1 MKVIKSK
8 EINHRP
14 KVSVLISTYNK
25 EKFINK
31 TLDSVLKQSMDM
43 RDFELIVVDDC
54 STDQTVDIVSK
65 KIDSF
70 SNYKFIQ
77 LDQNSGT
84 PAKPRNLSI
93 DLSKGKYIMFI
104 DGDDWLPEDALEK
117 LYTLLKTNKT
127 DYATGLTKY
136 VHSDRIARSGV
147 ALSKIAYNKVDL
159 KHFRKSFY
167 HLAPAG
173 RMIKAS
179 VIKKNH
185 IQFPEMIFRE
195 DLQFFAEVFFNTKRI
210 STTQDVV
217 YCANRYD
224 DNISLVKSEKS
235 THINRMKWQ
244 GEAYRHLMS
253 KYKNNKLMPN
263 LLYRII
269 NKDVLEAK
277 FYKKGFIKNINELLP
292 IFQNIIHM
300 VDEHFDALDYAD
312 DDLNRQAIK
321 LIREGNKEDIIS
333 FVKFYLKKDDKPLH
347 EKNDIYY
354 YSFKGTHYKK
364 RMHPTLLKISQ
375 ENDKVFLKI
384 LSKNSELKYLEVKH
398 RKDPTQF
405 IVLDIKKHR
414 FKSEEYTVQFT
425 TKNLPDGKLALTV
438 LDKDL
443 NGSVIKSGMR
453 FDFYETV
460 GGNLGYIKK

>member
-1 MKVIKSK
+1 MKVIKNN

-14 KVSVLISTYNK
+14 NVSVLISTYNK
-25 EKFINK
+25 EKFIDK
-31 TLDSVLKQSMDM
+31 TLDSVLKQTMDKK
-43 RDFELIVVDDC
+43 DFELIVVDDC
-54 STDQTVDIVSK
+54 STDQTVNIISK
-65 KIDSF
+65 KIGSF

-147 ALSKIAYNKVDL
+147 ALSKIAYNKADL
-159 KHFRKSFY
+159 KRFRKSFY

-179 VIKKNH
+179 VIKKHH
-185 IQFPEMIFRE
+185 IQFPEMIFGE

-224 DNISLVKSEKS
+224 DNISLVKSDRS
-235 THINRMKWQ
+235 TQVNRMKWQ
-244 GEAYRHLMS
+244 GEAYRHLID

-269 NKDVLEAK
+269 NKDILEAK
-277 FYKKGFIKNINELLP
+277 FYKKSFIKNINNLLP
-292 IFQNIIHM
+292 VFQNIIHT
-300 VDEHFDALDYAD
+300 VDEHFDALDYVD
-312 DDLNRQAIK
+312 DDLNREAIR
-321 LIREGNKEDIIS
+321 LIRSGNEEDIIS
-333 FVKFYLKKDDKPLH
+333 FVKFYLKKDDKPLY

-354 YSFKGTHYKK
+354 YSFKGKNYKK
-364 RMHPTLLKISQ
+364 LMHPTFLKMSQ
-375 ENDKVFLKI
+375 EEDKIFLKI
-384 LSKNSELKYLEVKH
+384 LSKNSELKYLEVKN

-405 IVLDIKKHR
+405 IVLDIKKNR
-414 FKSEEYTVQFT
+414 FKSGEYSVQFT
-425 TKNLPDGKLALTV
+425 TDHLPDGKLALTV

>member
-1 MKVIKSK
+1 MKVIKNK
-8 EINHRP
+8 EINYRP

-31 TLDSVLKQSMDM
+31 TLDSILKQSMDVK
-43 RDFELIVVDDC
+43 DFELIVVDDC

-136 VHSDRIARSGV
+136 VYSDRIARSGV
-147 ALSKIAYNKVDL
+147 ALSKIAYNKADL
-159 KHFRKSFY
+159 KNFRKSFY

-185 IQFPEMIFRE
+185 IQFPEMIFGE

-364 RMHPTLLKISQ
+364 SMHPTLLKISQ

-414 FKSEEYTVQFT
+414 FKSGEYTVQFT